1 MRIFK
6 SNGSTK
12 IHQPLER
19 EIGQNIQNLTHTT
32 FRHPENRGDEISTN
46 DLGARFL
53 RLTEASTRE
62 IEILIEQLLNLREKL
77 DSDGDR
83 IKDYFARYEDLSQ
96 GAFQLTTIISDNV
109 KRLSPGVPSNVIETD
124 SPSVIAEAAT
134 PCPEAAPG
142 APSSVNETDSPSV
155 VAEAA
160 TPGPEPMSLSSE

>member
-12 IHQPLER
+12 IHQPFER

-53 RLTEASTRE
+53 RLTDASTRE

-124 SPSVIAEAAT
+124 SPRVRT
-134 PCPEAAPG
+134 H
-142 APSSVNETDSPSV
+142 
-155 VAEAA
+155 
-160 TPGPEPMSLSSE
+160 